1 VQGASETGFGPAAT
15 VSVNGPVAR
24 RSLLVTT
31 MK

>member
-1 VQGASETGFGPAAT
+1 VQGVSDAGRAPRVTA
-15 VSVNGPVAR
+15 SVNGPVAR

>member
-1 VQGASETGFGPAAT
+1 VQGVSDVGRAPRVTA
-15 VSVNGPVAR
+15 SVNGPVAR